1 MQALLTDYA
10 RLVMLIVLCGL
21 LWPLES
27 MIPLYPLS
35 LQSLCQPTN
44 RAASR

>member
-21 LWPLES
+21 LWTLES
-27 MIPLYPLS
+27 MIPLYRFR

>member
-35 LQSLCQPTN
+35 VTVAVSTD
-44 RAASR
+44 